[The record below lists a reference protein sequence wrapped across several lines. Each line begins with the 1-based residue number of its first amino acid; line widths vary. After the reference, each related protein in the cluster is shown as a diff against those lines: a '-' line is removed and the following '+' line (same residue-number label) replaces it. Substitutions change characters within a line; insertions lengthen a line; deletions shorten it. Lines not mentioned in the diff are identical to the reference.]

1 MHRRRPCDG
10 KVVGCV
16 RIRLHAVLFYRSLP
30 PNRFTFSYNFVWLPY
45 SPWWALMVIGIDV
58 LIIWALASYL
68 RQPDVKSTEPAK
80 TPQTT
85 S

>member
-1 MHRRRPCDG
+1 MAG
-10 KVVGCV
+10 IV
-16 RIRLHAVLFYRSLP
+16 IAVISAII
-30 PNRFTFSYNFVWLPY
+30 NFTWLPY

-68 RQPDVKSTEPAK
+68 RQPDVTSTPHVTSTQPAK
-80 TPQTT
+80 TPPTT

>member
-1 MHRRRPCDG
+1 MAG
-10 KVVGCV
+10 IV
-16 RIRLHAVLFYRSLP
+16 IAVISAII
-30 PNRFTFSYNFVWLPY
+30 NFTWLPY

-58 LIIWALASYL
+58 LIIWLASYL
-68 RQPDVKSTEPAK
+68 RQPDVTSTQPAK

>member
-1 MHRRRPCDG
+1 
-10 KVVGCV
+10 
-16 RIRLHAVLFYRSLP
+16 
-30 PNRFTFSYNFVWLPY
+30 
-45 SPWWALMVIGIDV
+45 MVIGIDV

-68 RQPDVKSTEPAK
+68 RQPDVQSTQPAK

>member
-1 MHRRRPCDG
+1 
-10 KVVGCV
+10 V
-16 RIRLHAVLFYRSLP
+16 ISAII
-30 PNRFTFSYNFVWLPY
+30 NFTWLPY

-68 RQPDVKSTEPAK
+68 RQPDVTSTQPAK

>member
-1 MHRRRPCDG
+1 MTDLSG
-10 KVVGCV
+10 
-16 RIRLHAVLFYRSLP
+16 
-30 PNRFTFSYNFVWLPY
+30 YNFTWLPY

-68 RQPDVKSTEPAK
+68 RQPDVTSTEPAK
-80 TPQTT
+80 TRQTT

>member
-1 MHRRRPCDG
+1 
-10 KVVGCV
+10 V
-16 RIRLHAVLFYRSLP
+16 ISAII
-30 PNRFTFSYNFVWLPY
+30 NFVWLPH

-68 RQPDVKSTEPAK
+68 RQPDLRTEQQAA